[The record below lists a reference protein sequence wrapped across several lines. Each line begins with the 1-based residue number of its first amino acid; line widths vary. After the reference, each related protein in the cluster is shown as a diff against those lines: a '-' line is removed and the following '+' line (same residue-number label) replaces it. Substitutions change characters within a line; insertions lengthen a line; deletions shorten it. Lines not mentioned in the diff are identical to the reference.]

1 MEKIDFTNNVTP
13 ASAGTMNTLQ
23 DNIENAINGVV
34 ESGNNT
40 NGSYT
45 KFSDGTMICRGS
57 IITTATFTKTDYGYY
72 TEIPAKKF
80 PQKFSST
87 PHVIASTNNADNTY
101 YYGIYFGNF
110 GTSVNE
116 TGTIRIFRPT
126 TTPAD
131 AKLYIKYTAIGR
143 WK

>member
-1 MEKIDFTNNVTP
+1 MEKINFVNNQTP
-13 ASAGTMNTLQ
+13 ASATTMNTFQ

-45 KFSDGTMICRGS
+45 KFSDGTMICQGS

-72 TEIPAKKF
+72 VEIPTKDF
-80 PQKFSST
+80 PQTFSST
-87 PHVIASTNNADNTY
+87 PHVIASTNNVDNTY

-110 GTSVNE
+110 GTSVNG

-126 TTPAD
+126 TTPED
-131 AKLYIKYTAIGR
+131 AKLCIKYTAIGR